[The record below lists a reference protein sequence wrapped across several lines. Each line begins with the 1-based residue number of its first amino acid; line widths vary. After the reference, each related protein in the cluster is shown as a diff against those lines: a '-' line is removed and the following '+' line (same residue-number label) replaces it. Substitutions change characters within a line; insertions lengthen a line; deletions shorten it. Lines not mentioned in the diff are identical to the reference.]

1 MKTVDVSTK
10 IETLRS
16 AKAYGRI
23 RLKPE
28 TVSLIKEKKLPK
40 GDLVEATKL
49 TGIMGAKKTGELLP
63 FCHPIALDY
72 VGVEVKVGE
81 NSVEVFSEV
90 RGIART
96 GYEMEALTAVSCA
109 LLNVYDMC
117 KAFDETMVIE
127 EIRLLS
133 KSGGK
138 SDWQGNLEG
147 MRVEVVAEDKRVLD
161 LIKEEV
167 EKLGGKVSEGGRLK
181 IYVGREQKE
190 GRNISSFEA
199 VVALYDFSLDPKGVA
214 KEIKLIRDS
223 EGRVHLLLPEDE
235 GKIRRFFGIFG
246 GLLRSLLE

>member
-28 TVSLIKEKKLPK
+28 TVKLIREKKLPK
-40 GDLVEATKL
+40 GDLLEATKL
-49 TGIMGAKKTGELLP
+49 TGIMGAKRTGELLP
-63 FCHPIALDY
+63 FCHPIPLDY

-81 NSVEVFSEV
+81 DYVEVTSEV

-117 KAFDETMVIE
+117 KAFDDSMVIE
-127 EIRLLS
+127 EIKLLS

-138 SDWQGNLEG
+138 SDWRESLDGI
-147 MRVEVVAEDKRVLD
+147 EVKVKAENGRLFE
-161 LIKEEV
+161 LIKEEI
-167 EKLGGKVSEGGRLK
+167 EKLGGRISQKGKLIISLGGELEKGESVR
-181 IYVGREQKE
+181 
-190 GRNISSFEA
+190 SFEA
-199 VVALYDFSLDPKGVA
+199 VVALYDFALDPKAVG
-214 KEIKLIRDS
+214 KEIRLIKGS
-223 EGRVHLLLPEDE
+223 GGELYVILPEEE
-235 GKIRRFFGIFG
+235 GKIKRFFSIFG
-246 GLLRSLLE
+246 GLLRSLIE